1 MNRYAQLTPE
11 QLEEHLSNYLI
22 DSWSYSGVSCFAR
35 NEKAFEM
42 QYVYREKDS
51 RSISSIAGNAYHA
64 ALKNYF
70 CAWTDGME
78 PAVVNLTQWAYDY
91 LDEIGANEWRLTDKF
106 PTVEQAKEQATKLVN
121 NLLQA
126 FCAEITTY
134 TDQIAR
140 VLSVEEK
147 YDVWVTINGVDIP
160 LPLHC
165 VVDLVV
171 ELKDGRIVIIDHKSK
186 TSFTDE
192 KELAL
197 VHGQQA
203 ITYVKGWEAA
213 NEGQDVSE
221 VWFIENK
228 ISKNKDG
235 SAQMRKHV
243 FTMDIDNRRLFEA
256 LLYEPLR
263 RMLEAVANP
272 DYIYTINPSDNFVDM
287 AILYDFWART
297 QISEIEDFEYIPA
310 AKKDLLAKR
319 QRKIKDSSVGSIA
332 PKVITAFR
340 KNAASFITLDYAHS
354 NMTNEEKIEHLLR
367 TYNLQVKVAYKI
379 DGFSCDTYLCE
390 MAPGVEILSVFR
402 HTLDIANA
410 LDVPRVRLQGE
421 PLVMYEG
428 KSYLAIEVNKKRT
441 EDLLWDKKYLNGHR
455 LPLGLNNF
463 REPVVWDLDG
473 AAPHMLVCGATK
485 SGKSVCLTDI
495 LYYAIE
501 AGIEDITI
509 LDPKYEFAYAELPK
523 NVKVISDVEEI
534 ENALEQMVDDMN
546 TRVKTRQS
554 RLSLVIFDEFA
565 DAVEQA
571 RSGKALDIYEEKV
584 VGIYANGLP
593 KVERVLVGRR
603 KSLIENFKMLLQK
616 GRSAG
621 FRFVAATQRASVK
634 TIPGD
639 IKINMLAQ
647 VCFRVP
653 KGLDSKVVIDS
664 EGAECL
670 AGYGDGLIHSPEY
683 NDGLVRFQAFYR
695 PL

>member
-11 QLEEHLSNYLI
+11 QLEEHFSNYLI
-22 DSWSYSGVSCFAR
+22 DSWSYSAVSCFAR

-42 QYVYREKDS
+42 QYVYREKDT
-51 RSISSIAGNAYHA
+51 RSISSIAGNAYHY
-64 ALKNYF
+64 ALKQYF
-70 CAWTDGME
+70 CAWVDGDA
-78 PAVVNLTQWAYDY
+78 PKVANLTQWAYDY
-91 LDEIGANEWRLTDKF
+91 LDEVGANEWRLTDKIT
-106 PTVEQAKEQATKLVN
+106 TVEAALAEATKNVN
-121 NLLQA
+121 NLIES
-126 FCAEITTY
+126 FCAEISTY

-147 YDVWVTINGVDIP
+147 YEDWVTVNGVDIP
-160 LPLHC
+160 LPLHS
-165 VVDLVV
+165 VIDLVV

-186 TSFTDE
+186 SAFTNE
-192 KELAL
+192 KEVAL

-203 ITYVKGWEAA
+203 ITYVKGYEAA
-213 NEGQDVSE
+213 HKDQDVSE

-228 ISKNKDG
+228 ISKNKDK
-235 SAQMRKHV
+235 SAQLRKHV
-243 FTMDIDNRRLFEA
+243 FTMDLDNRRLFEA

-263 RMLEAVANP
+263 RMLEAVSNP
-272 DYIYTINPSDNFVDM
+272 DYIYTINHSDNFVDM

-310 AKKDLLAKR
+310 SKKDLLAKR
-319 QRKIKDSSVGSIA
+319 QRKIKDSSIGSIA
-332 PKVITAFR
+332 PKVITSFR
-340 KNAASFITLDYAHS
+340 KNAASFITLDYSHS

-367 TYNLQVKVAYKI
+367 TYNLQIQVAFKI

-421 PLVMYEG
+421 PLVMYQG

-441 EDLLWDKKYLNGHR
+441 KDLPWDKKYLEGYR
-455 LPLGLNNF
+455 LPLGIDNF
-463 REPVVWDLDG
+463 GNTIVWDL
-473 AAPHMLVCGATK
+473 ANNTTPHVLVCGGTG
-485 SGKSVCLTDI
+485 SGKSVCLTNI

-501 AGIEDITI
+501 AGVEDITI
-509 LDPKYEFAYAELPK
+509 LDPKFEFAYAQLPS
-523 NVKVISDVEEI
+523 NVKVLSDIADI
-534 ENALEQMVDDMN
+534 ERSLADMVKDMN
-546 TRVKTRQS
+546 ERVRKREK
-554 RLSLVIFDEFA
+554 RYSLVIFDEFA
-565 DAVEQA
+565 DAADQM
-571 RSGKALDIYEEKV
+571 RTGKALDVKDENGQV
-584 VGIYANGLP
+584 VAH
-593 KVERVLVGRR
+593 E

-639 IKINMLAQ
+639 IKVNLPVQI
-647 VCFRVP
+647 CFRVP
-653 KGLDSKVVIDS
+653 KGLDSKVVLDT

-670 AGYGDGLIHSPEY
+670 NGAGDGLIHSPEY

>member
-1 MNRYAQLTPE
+1 
-11 QLEEHLSNYLI
+11 
-22 DSWSYSGVSCFAR
+22 
-35 NEKAFEM
+35 
-42 QYVYREKDS
+42 
-51 RSISSIAGNAYHA
+51 
-64 ALKNYF
+64 
-70 CAWTDGME
+70 
-78 PAVVNLTQWAYDY
+78 
-91 LDEIGANEWRLTDKF
+91 
-106 PTVEQAKEQATKLVN
+106 
-121 NLLQA
+121 
-126 FCAEITTY
+126 
-134 TDQIAR
+134 
-140 VLSVEEK
+140 
-147 YDVWVTINGVDIP
+147 
-160 LPLHC
+160 
-165 VVDLVV
+165 
-171 ELKDGRIVIIDHKSK
+171 
-186 TSFTDE
+186 
-192 KELAL
+192 
-197 VHGQQA
+197 
-203 ITYVKGWEAA
+203 
-213 NEGQDVSE
+213 
-221 VWFIENK
+221 
-228 ISKNKDG
+228 
-235 SAQMRKHV
+235 MRKHV

-428 KSYLAIEVNKKRT
+428 KSYLAIEVNKNRT
-441 EDLLWDKKYLNGHR
+441 KDLPWDKKYYTGGHR
-455 LPLGLNNF
+455 LPLGLDNF
-463 REPVVWDLDG
+463 GNTIVWDLDNNSN
-473 AAPHMLVCGATK
+473 PHALVCGGTG
-485 SGKSVCLTDI
+485 SGKSVCLTNI

-501 AGIEDITI
+501 AGIQDITI
-509 LDPKYEFAYAELPK
+509 LDPKFEYAFAQLPP
-523 NVKVISDVEEI
+523 NVRVLSEISDI
-534 ENALEQMVDDMN
+534 ERSLAEMVADMN
-546 TRVKTRQS
+546 NRVKNRQKW
-554 RLSLVIFDEFA
+554 LSLVIFDEFA
-565 DAVEQA
+565 DAADQS
-571 RSGKALDIYEEKV
+571 RG
-584 VGIYANGLP
+584 P
-593 KVERVLVGRR
+593 KELEPGE

-639 IKINMLAQ
+639 IKVNLTSQI
-647 VCFRVP
+647 CFKVP
-653 KGLDSKVVIDS
+653 KGLDSKVVLDT
-664 EGAECL
+664 EGAEAL
-670 AGYGDGLIHSPEY
+670 AGKGDGLIHSPEY

>member
-11 QLEEHLSNYLI
+11 QLEEHFSNYLI

-186 TSFTDE
+186 TAFTDE

-428 KSYLAIEVNKKRT
+428 KSYLAIEVNKNRT
-441 EDLLWDKKYLNGHR
+441 KDLPWDKKYYTGGHR
-455 LPLGLNNF
+455 LPLGLDNF
-463 REPVVWDLDG
+463 GNTIVWDLDNNSN
-473 AAPHMLVCGATK
+473 PHALVCGGTG
-485 SGKSVCLTDI
+485 SGKSVCLTNI

-501 AGIEDITI
+501 AGIQDITI
-509 LDPKYEFAYAELPK
+509 LDPKFEYAFAQLPP
-523 NVKVISDVEEI
+523 NVRVLSEISDI
-534 ENALEQMVDDMN
+534 ERSLAEMVADMN
-546 TRVKTRQS
+546 NRVKNRQKW
-554 RLSLVIFDEFA
+554 LSLVIFDEFA
-565 DAVEQA
+565 DAADQS
-571 RSGKALDIYEEKV
+571 RG
-584 VGIYANGLP
+584 P
-593 KVERVLVGRR
+593 KELEPGE

-639 IKINMLAQ
+639 IKVNLTSQI
-647 VCFRVP
+647 CFKVP
-653 KGLDSKVVIDS
+653 KGLDSKVVLDT
-664 EGAECL
+664 EGAEAL
-670 AGYGDGLIHSPEY
+670 AGKGDGLIHSPEY

>member
-1 MNRYAQLTPE
+1 MNRYAQLSKD
-11 QLEEHLSNYLI
+11 QLEEHFSNYLI
-22 DSWSYSGVSCFAR
+22 DSWSYSAVSCFAR

-70 CAWTDGME
+70 CAWTDGLE

-91 LDEIGANEWRLTDKF
+91 LDEVGANEWRLTDKF
-106 PTVEQAKEQATKLVN
+106 PTVEAAKAEATKNVN
-121 NLLQA
+121 NLLES
-126 FCAEITTY
+126 FCAEISTY

-140 VLSVEEK
+140 VIDVEEK
-147 YDVWVTINGVDIP
+147 YDVWVTVNGVDIP

-165 VVDLVV
+165 AVDLVV

-186 TSFTDE
+186 SAFTDE

-203 ITYVKGWEAA
+203 ITYVKGWEEA
-213 NEGQDVSE
+213 NQGHDVSE

-228 ISKNKDG
+228 ISKNKDK

-243 FTMDIDNRRLFEA
+243 FTMDLDNRRLFEA

-272 DYIYTINPSDNFVDM
+272 DYIYTINPSDKFVDM

-319 QRKIKDSSVGSIA
+319 QRKIKDSSVGAIA
-332 PKVITAFR
+332 PKVITNFR

-367 TYNLQVKVAYKI
+367 TYNLQVKVAEKI
-379 DGFSCDTYLCE
+379 EGFSCDTYLCE
-390 MAPGVEILSVFR
+390 VAAGVELLSIFR

-421 PLVMYEG
+421 PLVMYKG

-441 EDLLWDKKYLNGHR
+441 EDLPWDKKWLEGYR
-455 LPLGLNNF
+455 LPLGLDNF
-463 REPVVWDLDG
+463 RNTVVWDLYNNTT
-473 AAPHMLVCGATK
+473 PHVLVCGATG
-485 SGKSVCLTDI
+485 SGKSVCLTNI

-501 AGIEDITI
+501 AGVTDITI
-509 LDPKYEFAYAELPK
+509 LDPKFEFAFAQLPD
-523 NVKVISDVEEI
+523 NVRVLSDI
-534 ENALEQMVDDMN
+534 ADIDQALADMVVDMN
-546 TRVKTRQS
+546 ERVKNRQKHFT
-554 RLSLVIFDEFA
+554 LVIFDEFA
-565 DAVEQA
+565 DAADQ
-571 RSGKALDIYEEKV
+571 SDGT
-584 VGIYANGLP
+584 
-593 KVERVLVGRR
+593 
-603 KSLIENFKMLLQK
+603 LIKNFKMLLQK

-639 IKINMLAQ
+639 IKVNLPVQ

-653 KGLDSKVVIDS
+653 KGLDSKVVLDT
-664 EGAECL
+664 EGAEAL
-670 AGYGDGLIHSPEY
+670 SGAGDGLIHSPEY

>member
-11 QLEEHLSNYLI
+11 QLEEHFSNYLI

-147 YDVWVTINGVDIP
+147 FDVWVTINGVDIP

-186 TSFTDE
+186 TAFTDE

-441 EDLLWDKKYLNGHR
+441 KDLPWDKKYLEGYR
-455 LPLGLNNF
+455 LPLGIDNFGNTIVWNLENNTT
-463 REPVVWDLDG
+463 
-473 AAPHMLVCGATK
+473 PHVLVCGATG
-485 SGKSVCLTDI
+485 SGKSVCLTNI

-501 AGIEDITI
+501 AGVQDITI
-509 LDPKYEFAYAELPK
+509 LDPKFEFAFAELPK
-523 NVKVISDVEEI
+523 NVKVLSEISDI
-534 ENALEQMVDDMN
+534 DQALADMVVDMN
-546 TRVKTRQS
+546 ERVKNRQKHF
-554 RLSLVIFDEFA
+554 SLVIFDEFA
-565 DAVEQA
+565 DAADQ
-571 RSGKALDIYEEKV
+571 SDGS
-584 VGIYANGLP
+584 
-593 KVERVLVGRR
+593 LV
-603 KSLIENFKMLLQK
+603 KNFKMLLQK

-639 IKINMLAQ
+639 IKVNLPVQ

-653 KGLDSKVVIDS
+653 KGLDSKVVLDT
-664 EGAECL
+664 EGAEAL
-670 AGYGDGLIHSPEY
+670 AGAGDGLIHSPEY

>member
-11 QLEEHLSNYLI
+11 QLEEHFSNYLI

-91 LDEIGANEWRLTDKF
+91 LDEVGADEWRLTDKF
-106 PTVEQAKEQATKLVN
+106 PSVEAAKAEATKSVN
-121 NLLQA
+121 NLLES
-126 FCAEITTY
+126 FCAEISTY

-140 VLSVEEK
+140 VLDVEEK
-147 YDVWVTINGVDIP
+147 YDVWVTVNGVDIP

-186 TSFTDE
+186 SSFTDE

-213 NEGQDVSE
+213 HEGQDISE

-228 ISKNKDG
+228 ISKNKDK

-243 FTMDIDNRRLFEA
+243 FTMDFDNRRLFEA

-263 RMLEAVANP
+263 RMLEAVSNP
-272 DYIYTINPSDNFVDM
+272 DYIYTINSSDNFVDM

-297 QISEIEDFEYIPA
+297 QISEVEDFEYIPA
-310 AKKDLLAKR
+310 SKKDLLAKR
-319 QRKIKDSSVGSIA
+319 QRKIKDSSIGAIA
-332 PKVITAFR
+332 PKVITNFR
-340 KNAASFITLDYAHS
+340 KNAASFIALDYTHS
-354 NMTNEEKIEHLLR
+354 DMTPNEKIEHILR
-367 TYNLQVKVAYKI
+367 TFNVKVQVAHKI

-390 MAPGVEILSVFR
+390 VAQGTEILSVFR
-402 HTLDIANA
+402 HTLDIAKA

-428 KSYLAIEVNKKRT
+428 KAYLAIEVNKKRT
-441 EDLLWDKKYLNGHR
+441 KDLPWDKKYYTGGHR
-455 LPLGLNNF
+455 LPLGLDNF
-463 REPVVWDLDG
+463 GNTIVWDLDNNTN
-473 AAPHMLVCGATK
+473 PHALVCGGTG
-485 SGKSVCLTDI
+485 SGKSVCLTNI

-501 AGIEDITI
+501 AGIQDITI
-509 LDPKYEFAYAELPK
+509 LDPKFEYAFAQLPN
-523 NVKVISDVEEI
+523 NVRVLSEISDI
-534 ENALEQMVDDMN
+534 ERSLAEMVADMN
-546 TRVKTRQS
+546 NRVKNRQKW
-554 RLSLVIFDEFA
+554 LSLVIFDEFA
-565 DAVEQA
+565 DAVDQS
-571 RSGKALDIYEEKV
+571 RG
-584 VGIYANGLP
+584 P
-593 KVERVLVGRR
+593 KELEPGE

-639 IKINMLAQ
+639 IKVNLTSQI
-647 VCFRVP
+647 CFKVP
-653 KGLDSKVVIDS
+653 KGLDSKVVLDT
-664 EGAECL
+664 EGAEAL
-670 AGYGDGLIHSPEY
+670 AGKGDGLIHSPEY

>member
-1 MNRYAQLTPE
+1 MNKYAQLSKD
-11 QLEEHLSNYLI
+11 QLEEHFSNYLI

-78 PAVVNLTQWAYDY
+78 PAAVNLTQWAYDY
-91 LDEIGANEWRLTDKF
+91 LDEVGANEWRLTDKF
-106 PTVEQAKEQATKLVN
+106 PTVEAAKAEATKNVN
-121 NLLQA
+121 NLLES
-126 FCAEITTY
+126 FCSEISTY

-140 VLSVEEK
+140 VLDVEEK
-147 YDVWVTINGVDIP
+147 YDQWVTVNGVDIP

-165 VVDLVV
+165 VIDLVV

-186 TSFTDE
+186 SAFTDE

-203 ITYVKGWEAA
+203 ITYVKGWEAG
-213 NEGQDVSE
+213 NEGHDVSE

-228 ISKNKDG
+228 ISKNKDK

-243 FTMDIDNRRLFEA
+243 FTMDFDNRRLFEA

-272 DYIYTINPSDNFVDM
+272 DYIYTINPSDKFVDM

-354 NMTNEEKIEHLLR
+354 NMTNEEKIEHLMR
-367 TYNLQVKVAYKI
+367 TYNLQIKVAHKI
-379 DGFSCDTYLCE
+379 EGFSCDTYLCE
-390 MAPGVEILSVFR
+390 VAAGVELLSIFR

-441 EDLLWDKKYLNGHR
+441 EDLPWDKKYLTGYR
-455 LPLGLNNF
+455 LPLGLDNF
-463 REPVVWDLDG
+463 RNTVVWDLDNNTT
-473 AAPHMLVCGATK
+473 PHVLVCGATG
-485 SGKSVCLTDI
+485 SGKSVCLTNI

-501 AGIEDITI
+501 SGVKDITI
-509 LDPKYEFAYAELPK
+509 LDPKFEFAFAQLPD
-523 NVKVISDVEEI
+523 NVRVLSEISDI
-534 ENALEQMVDDMN
+534 DQALADMVVDMN
-546 TRVKTRQS
+546 ERVKNR
-554 RLSLVIFDEFA
+554 RRHFSLVIFDEFA
-565 DAVEQA
+565 DAADQ
-571 RSGKALDIYEEKV
+571 SDGT
-584 VGIYANGLP
+584 
-593 KVERVLVGRR
+593 
-603 KSLIENFKMLLQK
+603 LIKNFKMLLQK

-639 IKINMLAQ
+639 IKVNLPVQ

-653 KGLDSKVVIDS
+653 KGLDSKVVLDT
-664 EGAECL
+664 EGAETL
-670 AGYGDGLIHSPEY
+670 AGAGDGLIHSPEY

>member
-1 MNRYAQLTPE
+1 MNKYSELKGD

-22 DSWSYSGVSCFAR
+22 DSWSYSAVTCFAR

-42 QYVYREKDS
+42 QYVYREKDT
-51 RSISSIAGNAYHA
+51 RSISSIAGNAYHE
-64 ALKNYF
+64 ALKQYF
-70 CAWTDGME
+70 CSFTEDVTAPE
-78 PAVVNLTQWAYDY
+78 VVNLTQWAYDY
-91 LDEIGANEWRLTDKF
+91 LDEVGANEWRLTDKF
-106 PTVEQAKEQATKLVN
+106 STVETAKVEATRIVN
-121 NLLQA
+121 NLLEA
-126 FCAEITTY
+126 FCAEVDTY
-134 TDQIAR
+134 TEQIAR
-140 VLSVEEK
+140 VLTVEKK

-186 TSFTDE
+186 SAFTDE
-192 KELAL
+192 KEVAL

-213 NEGQDVSE
+213 HEGQDVSE

-228 ISKNKDG
+228 ISKNKDK
-235 SAQMRKHV
+235 SAQLRKHV
-243 FTMDIDNRRLFEA
+243 FTMDVDNRRLFEA

-263 RMLEAVANP
+263 RMLEAVSNP

-287 AILYDFWART
+287 AVLYDFWART

-310 AKKDLLAKR
+310 VKKDLLAKR
-319 QRKIKDSSVGSIA
+319 QRKIKDSSIGAIA
-332 PKVITAFR
+332 PKIITAFR

-367 TYNLQVKVAYKI
+367 TYNLQVKVAHKI
-379 DGFSCDTYLCE
+379 EGFSCDTYLCE
-390 MAPGVEILSVFR
+390 MAPGVEILSIFR

-441 EDLLWDKKYLNGHR
+441 EDLPWDKKWLEGYK
-455 LPLGLNNF
+455 LPLGLDNF
-463 REPVVWDLDG
+463 RNTVVWDLNNNTT
-473 AAPHMLVCGATK
+473 PHLLVCGATG
-485 SGKSVCLTDI
+485 SGKSVCLTNI

-501 AGIEDITI
+501 AGITDITI
-509 LDPKYEFAYAELPK
+509 LDPKFEYTFAQLPE
-523 NVKVISDVEEI
+523 NVRVLSEISDI
-534 ENALEQMVDDMN
+534 DQALADMVVDMN
-546 TRVKTRQS
+546 ERVKNRQKHF
-554 RLSLVIFDEFA
+554 SLVIFDEFA
-565 DAVEQA
+565 DAADQ
-571 RSGKALDIYEEKV
+571 SDG
-584 VGIYANGLP
+584 N
-593 KVERVLVGRR
+593 
-603 KSLIENFKMLLQK
+603 LIKNFKMLLQK

-639 IKINMLAQ
+639 IKVNLPVQ

-653 KGLDSKVVIDS
+653 KGLDSKVVLDT
-664 EGAECL
+664 EGAEAL
-670 AGYGDGLIHSPEY
+670 AGAGDGLIHSPEY

-695 PL
+695 PLF